1 MVREPIGYGGVMI
14 GNPLF
19 TYLPVRFQ
27 WTIHNV
33 LGHPL
38 SEIMF
43 QVGLHHLSVWFHDWT
58 MPAHIP

>member
-1 MVREPIGYGGVMI
+1 MI